1 MVDVN
6 ALAAANAKRKMGP
19 DGLAI
24 VKAFESCMAK
34 VPGQPGRFKAYY
46 DPVNVLTIGWG
57 HTNHHLPRFDAATV
71 WTQEQCDAVLA
82 GDMKTFEDHVN
93 RLAKVDLKQH
103 EFDALVSWAFN
114 TGGPATASLWRQLN
128 SGNKDAIPANLA
140 QWNKAGGRVLNGLT
154 RRRKAEGLLFQGRIK
169 EAYQVAQAK
178 MSTAAKVGSTTAVV
192 VGTAGGAA
200 VAVSQGWTWIE
211 VGLTAFI
218 AAGFVTAFVLLI
230 KKLRS

>member
-1 MVDVN
+1 MTN
-6 ALAAANAKRKMGP
+6 LKIGP

-24 VKAFESCMAK
+24 VKAFESCMQK
-34 VPGQPGRFKAYY
+34 VPGRPGFFKAYY

-57 HTNHHLPRFDAATV
+57 HTNHHLPKFDAATV
-71 WTQEQCDAVLA
+71 WSQAQCDAALA

-93 RLAKVDLKQH
+93 RLAKVPLKQY

-140 QWNKAGGRVLNGLT
+140 QWNKADGRVLNGLT
-154 RRRKAEGLLFQGRIK
+154 RRRKAEGLLFQGKIK

-192 VGTAGGAA
+192 VGTGGAA
-200 VAVSQGWTWIE
+200 AAAASQGWSWIE
-211 VGLTAFI
+211 IGLTAFI
-218 AAGFVTAFVLLI
+218 AAGLVTAVVLLI
-230 KKLRS
+230 KKLRA

>member
-1 MVDVN
+1 MTD
-6 ALAAANAKRKMGP
+6 LKMGP

-24 VKAFESCMAK
+24 VKAFESCMEK
-34 VPGQPGRFKAYY
+34 IPGRPGFFKAYY

-57 HTNHHLPRFDAATV
+57 HTNHHLPKFDAATV
-71 WTQEQCDAVLA
+71 WSQAQCDAALA

-93 RLAKVDLKQH
+93 QQAKVDLKQH

-128 SGNKDAIPANLA
+128 AGQKDAIPANLA

-178 MSTAAKVGSTTAVV
+178 MTTAQKTATATTGAVV
-192 VGTAGGAA
+192 AGGAA
-200 VAVSQGWTWIE
+200 TVAHSAGWGWLE

-218 AAGFVTAFVLLI
+218 AAGIVAAVVILI
-230 KKLRS
+230 KKARS